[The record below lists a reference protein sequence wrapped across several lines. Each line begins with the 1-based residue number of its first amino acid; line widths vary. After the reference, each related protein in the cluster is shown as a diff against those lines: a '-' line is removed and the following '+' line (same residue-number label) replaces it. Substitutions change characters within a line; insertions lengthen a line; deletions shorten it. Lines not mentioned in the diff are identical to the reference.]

1 MKSFLSKRFKSLNIC
16 PEISEFRRPCKVK
29 NETFYNFQKC
39 RIFKIRIAFYRILNG
54 LTRLFPFFKQKFYRK
69 KYRRIRTQVVG
80 VEGEYA
86 RPLSNTTTTTTQ
98 IAFIS
103 FMLNLTKAAPPSL
116 PPNCKKSFP
125 LSLPSN
131 VTYYIK
137 KCRKRDLLKQAL

>member
-86 RPLSNTTTTTTQ
+86 RPLSTTTTTTTTTTTQ

-103 FMLNLTKAAPPSL
+103 FMLNLTRL
-116 PPNCKKSFP
+116 LL
-125 LSLPSN
+125 LSSTKLQKIIS
-131 VTYYIK
+131 TF
-137 KCRKRDLLKQAL
+137 ATF